1 MNKELTVTISIE
13 INADKAKVWD
23 ALINP
28 EKIKVFLFGTET
40 LTDWKA
46 GGEIIFQG
54 EYQGHQYKDKGT
66 ILDIKTDELLKYSY
80 WSGFTGLEDK
90 PENYSLVA
98 YKLDTTNGKTLLTLT
113 QTGFANEQTQQ
124 HSQTVWTNVLQQI
137 KQMTE

>member
-1 MNKELTVTISIE
+1 MNKELTVITSIK

-23 ALINP
+23 ALTNP
-28 EKIKVFLFGTET
+28 EKIKIYLFGTET
-40 LTDWKA
+40 LTDWKT
-46 GGEIIFQG
+46 GSEIIFQG

-66 ILDIKTDELLKYSY
+66 ILDIKTDEFLQYSY

-113 QTGFANEQTQQ
+113 QTGFANEQAQQ
-124 HSQTVWTNVLQQI
+124 HSQTAWTNVLQQI

>member
-1 MNKELTVTISIE
+1 MNKELKVTISIE

-23 ALINP
+23 ALTNP
-28 EKIKVFLFGTET
+28 EKIKIYLFGTET
-40 LTDWKA
+40 LTDWKT
-46 GGEIIFQG
+46 GSEIIFQG

-66 ILDIKTDELLKYSY
+66 ILDIRTDELLQYSY

-90 PENYSLVA
+90 PENYSLVT

-113 QTGFANEQTQQ
+113 QTGFANEQAQQ
-124 HSQTVWTNVLQQI
+124 HSQAAWTNVLQQI